1 MDIGRILAITVGASD
16 LDIMEQTYAKY
27 LGYRSVK
34 SGFISHDEAHNWGA
48 EKLIDAPYIIMQP
61 EKSDDFSFRFI
72 LQPKQSNYIPFT
84 TYGWNAAEVIVE
96 DVDALEEIIQES
108 SFEIIG
114 SPADLSFTS
123 DISAMQVIGPAQE
136 ILYLTQ
142 FKRKIKEFDSPTPRC
157 SVDQTFIVILAGKSI
172 DSMQEYYA
180 REFNLRKS
188 PIMESR
194 IRSISK
200 AFNLPEETK
209 YNAAAIAIKDQC
221 LIELDEMPKEAS
233 KRSTMKGYLSPGISI
248 VSFKLYD
255 KKKIFNGYN
264 TQLPNLEQSQCLIKR
279 GLGNELIELISD

>member
-1 MDIGRILAITVGASD
+1 M
-16 LDIMEQTYAKY
+16 Y
-27 LGYRSVK
+27 
-34 SGFISHDEAHNWGA
+34 
-48 EKLIDAPYIIMQP
+48 
-61 EKSDDFSFRFI
+61 FR
-72 LQPKQSNYIPFT
+72 K
-84 TYGWNAAEVIVE
+84 
-96 DVDALEEIIQES
+96 
-108 SFEIIG
+108 
-114 SPADLSFTS
+114 
-123 DISAMQVIGPAQE
+123 

-233 KRSTMKGYLSPGISI
+233 ERSVSQGYLSPGISI
-248 VSFKLYD
+248 VYLKLYD
-255 KKKIFNGYN
+255 RTEMINGYESY
-264 TQLPNLEQSQCLIKR
+264 LPNLDQSKYAFERAL
-279 GLGNELIELISD
+279 NN